1 MCRNHRRNCRA
12 GLGRNGKVAPSSLFL
27 SSAFSVNTLTLFG
40 HILAVGIVVDDA
52 IVVAEA
58 LQHHLEHGLS
68 PREATVKAM
77 KEVSGSVIM
86 IALVLCAVFVPVA
99 FMGGVTGQLISSL
112 LLPSRWL
119 SSSPNQRA
127 HTKPTRPLDREKARA
142 FGVKVKSVFQT
153 SQAYLSED

>member
-1 MCRNHRRNCRA
+1 MCRNHRRNCRE

-40 HILAVGIVVDDA
+40 HVLAVGIVVDDA

-77 KEVSGSVIM
+77 KG
-86 IALVLCAVFVPVA
+86 
-99 FMGGVTGQLISSL
+99 
-112 LLPSRWL
+112 
-119 SSSPNQRA
+119 
-127 HTKPTRPLDREKARA
+127 
-142 FGVKVKSVFQT
+142 
-153 SQAYLSED
+153 

>member
-40 HILAVGIVVDDA
+40 HVLAVGIVVDDA

-86 IALVLCAVFVPVA
+86 IALVLCAFCACGFHGRSHWAAYQQFAITVAVAVVFSA
-99 FMGGVTGQLISSL
+99 INALT
-112 LLPSRWL
+112 L
-119 SSSPNQRA
+119 S
-127 HTKPTRPLDREKARA
+127 PLDRSTGKKRGPSA
-142 FGVKVKSVFQT
+142 
-153 SQAYLSED
+153 

>member
-1 MCRNHRRNCRA
+1 MPEPPSQLPGGPWA
-12 GLGRNGKVAPSSLFL
+12 EWQSGAFIAFPLLGFQRQHAH
-27 SSAFSVNTLTLFG
+27 ALFG
-40 HILAVGIVVDDA
+40 HVLAVGIVVDDA

-119 SSSPNQRA
+119 SSSPQS
-127 HTKPTRPLDREKARA
+127 TR
-142 FGVKVKSVFQT
+142 SH
-153 SQAYLSED
+153 

>member
-99 FMGGVTGQLISSL
+99 FMGGVTRQLISSL

-119 SSSPNQRA
+119 SSSPQS
-127 HTKPTRPLDREKARA
+127 TR
-142 FGVKVKSVFQT
+142 SH
-153 SQAYLSED
+153 

>member
-1 MCRNHRRNCRA
+1 MPPVLLHRHLTSGSTVHFACDIA
-12 GLGRNGKVAPSSLFL
+12 GLITGQF
-27 SSAFSVNTLTLFG
+27 
-40 HILAVGIVVDDA
+40 
-52 IVVAEA
+52 VVAEA

-119 SSSPNQRA
+119 SSSPQS
-127 HTKPTRPLDREKARA
+127 TR
-142 FGVKVKSVFQT
+142 SH
-153 SQAYLSED
+153 